1 MYTVKEVAELLDVSV
16 HTVRYYDDKGLI
28 PGTKRNAVNQRLFD
42 DMGIEWLFV
51 SLTLKNTGLSLKDV
65 KHYIELYQQGDSTL
79 PKRYELMLKQKEK
92 TLQEMEELKL
102 RLAVL
107 DRKIDHYGKLL
118 DGEEDTWSHE
128 YMQKLIRKGANHE

>member
-1 MYTVKEVAELLDVSV
+1 MYTVKEVAELLGVSV

-28 PGTKRNAVNQRLFD
+28 PGTKRNAANQRLFD
-42 DMGIEWLFV
+42 DMEVEWLFV
-51 SLTLKNTGLSLKDV
+51 SLTLKNMGLSLKDV
-65 KHYIELYQQGDSTL
+65 KHYIDLYQQGDSTL
-79 PKRYELMLKQKEK
+79 PERYKLMTEQKEK
-92 TLQEMEELKL
+92 TLREMEELKI

-128 YMQKLIRKGANHE
+128 YMQKLIREGADHE

>member
-1 MYTVKEVAELLDVSV
+1 MYTVKEVAEMLGVSV

-28 PGTKRNAVNQRLFD
+28 PGTKRNAANQRLFD
-42 DMGIEWLFV
+42 DMEVEWLFV

-65 KHYIELYQQGDSTL
+65 KHYIDLYQQGDSTL
-79 PKRYELMLKQKEK
+79 SERYKLMTEQKEK
-92 TLQEMEELKL
+92 TLLEMEELKL

-128 YMQKLIRKGANHE
+128 YMQKLIREGADHE

>member
-1 MYTVKEVAELLDVSV
+1 MYTVKEVAELLGVSV

-28 PGTKRNAVNQRLFD
+28 PGTKRNAANQRLFD
-42 DMGIEWLFV
+42 DMEVEWLFV

-65 KHYIELYQQGDSTL
+65 KHYIELYGRGDSTL
-79 PKRYELMLKQKEK
+79 PERYEIMRKQKEK
-92 TLQEMEELKL
+92 TLQEIEELKL

-118 DGEEDTWSHE
+118 EGEKDTWSHE
-128 YMQKLIRKGANHE
+128 YMQELIRKEAKHE

>member
-1 MYTVKEVAELLDVSV
+1 MYTVKEVAELFGVSV

-28 PGTKRNAVNQRLFD
+28 PGTKRNVANQRLFD
-42 DMGIEWLFV
+42 DMEVEWLFV

-79 PKRYELMLKQKEK
+79 PERYEIMKKQKEK

-107 DRKIDHYGKLL
+107 YRKIDHYGKLL
-118 DGEEDTWSHE
+118 EGEEDTWSHE
-128 YMQKLIRKGANHE
+128 YMQKLIQEGVNHE